1 MYINQLEKLLKE
13 LPEQPERMEELI
25 KLMNSKEVR
34 LDINEFLS
42 KCDIMED
49 LTSDE
54 IQKLHDLIKAALF
67 IYTETGESTGI
78 TDSEYDIL
86 YE

>member
-1 MYINQLEKLLKE
+1 MSINQLEKLLKE

-49 LTSDE
+49 LT
-54 IQKLHDLIKAALF
+54 
-67 IYTETGESTGI
+67 
-78 TDSEYDIL
+78 
-86 YE
+86 